1 MRDDASVIP
10 ALVEESLRFDSPV
23 QVLARSLGPALDL
36 FSLYPI
42 APGIY
47 AVASALIL
55 INALVTA
62 PNQTGW
68 GALIIALGIPIYFLF
83 SRR

>member
-1 MRDDASVIP
+1 VAVVAVFVLRAKQPDAERP
-10 ALVEESLRFDSPV
+10 FRAW
-23 QVLARSLGPALDL
+23 G
-36 FSLYPI
+36 YPI

-68 GALIIALGIPIYFLF
+68 GAFIIALGVPIYFLF
-83 SRR
+83 TRRSRN